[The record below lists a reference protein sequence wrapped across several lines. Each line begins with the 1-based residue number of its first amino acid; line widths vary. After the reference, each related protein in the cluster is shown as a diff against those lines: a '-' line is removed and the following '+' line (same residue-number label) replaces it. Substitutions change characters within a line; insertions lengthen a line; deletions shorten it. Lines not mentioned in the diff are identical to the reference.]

1 MTRAEYLSTT
11 ILAEAGPFELRIRG
25 RILKFDGFTKV
36 LPPVSR
42 KEDEVE
48 LPDFGQ
54 GDALV
59 CLDTDTVQ
67 HFYQATRSL

>member
-1 MTRAEYLSTT
+1 M
-11 ILAEAGPFELRIRG
+11 RIRG

-36 LPPVSR
+36 LPSVSR

-48 LPDFGQ
+48 LPNFGQ

-67 HFYQATRSL
+67 HFNQATRPL